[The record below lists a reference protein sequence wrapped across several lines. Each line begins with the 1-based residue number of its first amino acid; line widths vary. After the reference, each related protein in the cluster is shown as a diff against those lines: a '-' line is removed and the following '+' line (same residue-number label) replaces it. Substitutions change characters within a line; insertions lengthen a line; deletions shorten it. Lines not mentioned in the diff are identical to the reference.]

1 MGKPIYKQLD
11 ELYEAEW
18 ANISKDIE
26 PYKDIVSIPFLPTTQ
41 KVGGSEDESWWTE
54 AKLRV
59 MIFGRE
65 TGENY
70 NTPLSQVEGDLFA
83 EACEVYAQWNS
94 GVVKQNIEYGFFG
107 AFNYFAKNLPKT
119 AAIMWNNLDLV
130 ATANKDHSLKA
141 NNQTDAYEIQAK
153 FSTAVLPKM
162 LEILKPH
169 IVIFLTADGSDDEN
183 KNRDAIIKRNFGV
196 NSQQFEAVDDSI
208 PTTKLMWI
216 NGFNQIGTLAY
227 RAKHPNNGLSNV
239 VKSAII
245 ADIKENFK

>member
-1 MGKPIYKQLD
+1 MEKPIYEQLD
-11 ELYEAEW
+11 ELYKAEW
-18 ANISKDIE
+18 AMISKDIE

-41 KVGGSEDESWWTE
+41 NVGGSEDETWWTD

-119 AAIMWNNLDLV
+119 AAVMWNNLDLV
-130 ATANKDHSLKA
+130 AVGKKDGSLGK
-141 NNQTDAYEIQAK
+141 NYQEAYEIQAK

-196 NSQQFEAVDDSI
+196 NSQQFEPVDDSI
-208 PTTKLMWI
+208 PVTKLMWI
-216 NGFNQIGTLAY
+216 NGFNKLGTLAY
-227 RAKHPNNGLSNV
+227 RAKHPCNGLAND

>member
-1 MGKPIYKQLD
+1 MGKPIYEQLD
-11 ELYEAEW
+11 ELYKAEW
-18 ANISKDIE
+18 AKISKDIE
-26 PYKDIVSIPFLPTTQ
+26 PYKEIVSIPFLPTTQ
-41 KVGGSEDESWWTE
+41 NVGGSEDETWWTD

-83 EACEVYAQWNS
+83 EACEKYSEWNC
-94 GVVKQNIEYGFFG
+94 GKKEDADGFFEAYQYFTDNIPQA
-107 AFNYFAKNLPKT
+107 AF
-119 AAIMWNNLDLV
+119 MWNNLDLV

-141 NNQTDAYEIQAK
+141 NNYQKAYEIQAK
-153 FSTAVLPKM
+153 FSSAVLPKM
-162 LEILKPH
+162 LEILEPD
-169 IVIFLTADGSDDEN
+169 IVIFLTANDEDDVN
-183 KNRDAIIKRNFGV
+183 KNRDAIIMRNFGV
-196 NSQQFEAVDDSI
+196 NFQQFEAVDDSI

-239 VKSAII
+239 VKEAII
-245 ADIKENFK
+245 TDIKENFK